1 MKLLFSLL
9 LLLNISH
16 SWADS
21 QSNRLENV
29 QIEIQSL
36 AEKLNKTKVSKNE
49 LYQQLKKQSRA
60 VSKLNRELHKL
71 NQQLQQQS
79 TQLKQIKQQQQ
90 QQNKSLATQ
99 QQALNEQLRA
109 AYFSAQ
115 PNYLKVLLNQSDLA
129 KLSRSK
135 VYFHYFHQARQQQLI
150 KIATALQSLTQ
161 DQQQLTAAQQRHQQL
176 YNQRQ
181 EQQEKLKSQNKQRL
195 ATLKQL
201 DSKLDSQATRLS
213 ALHEEEQ
220 SLQAVFKS
228 ISQKKQTTSLAKQT
242 KIQSTKF
249 AKNKGALPWPIKGK
263 VTARYGSSRNLG
275 KLTWQ
280 GIMIKAPAGKEVIAS
295 ASGRIVFSDWL
306 RGFGLLLIID
316 HGDQY
321 MTLYGNN
328 QSLLKGVGD
337 TVNARELIALSGD
350 KGIRQYIG
358 LYFEIRHKGS
368 PTNPSKWL
376 GRHG

>member
-1 MKLLFSLL
+1 MKFLLSLL
-9 LLLNISH
+9 LLSCISY
-16 SWADS
+16 SWAGS
-21 QSNRLENV
+21 ESNRLENV

-36 AEKLNKTKVSKNE
+36 AKELDQTKASKIE
-49 LYQQLKKQSRA
+49 LYQQLKKQSKA
-60 VSKLNRELHKL
+60 ISKLNRELHKL
-71 NQQLQQQS
+71 DQQLQQQN

-90 QQNKSLATQ
+90 QQNKSQAKQ
-99 QQALNEQLRA
+99 QQALNDQLRA

-115 PNYLKVLLNQSDLA
+115 PNYLKVLLNQTDLA
-129 KLSRSK
+129 NLSRSK
-135 VYFHYFHQARQQQLI
+135 VYFHYFHQARQQQLTE
-150 KIATALQSLTQ
+150 IAITLQTLNN
-161 DQQQLTAAQQRHQQL
+161 DKQQLTAAQQRHQQL
-176 YNQRQ
+176 YNKRQ
-181 EQQEKLKSQNKQRL
+181 EQQKKLSLQNKQRVS
-195 ATLKQL
+195 TLKRL
-201 DSKLDSQATRLS
+201 DSKLDSQAARLS
-213 ALHEEEQ
+213 SLHEEEQ

-228 ISQKKQTTSLAKQT
+228 ISQRKQAPSSLIQT
-242 KIQSTKF
+242 KISTTKF

-280 GIMIKAPAGKEVIAS
+280 GIMIKAPAGKDVISS
-295 ASGRIVFSDWL
+295 ALGRVVFSDWL

-328 QSLLKGVGD
+328 RSLLKEVGD
-337 TVNARELIALSGD
+337 IVNANELIALSGD

-358 LYFEIRHKGS
+358 LYFEIRHKGN

-376 GRHG
+376 GRQG

>member
-1 MKLLFSLL
+1 MKLLLSLL
-9 LLLNISH
+9 LLSCISH
-16 SWADS
+16 TWADTS
-21 QSNRLENV
+21 SNRLENV
-29 QIEIQSL
+29 QIEIHSL
-36 AEKLNKTKVSKNE
+36 AEKLDQTKASKAE
-49 LYQQLKKQSRA
+49 LYKQLKQQSKA

-71 NQQLQQQS
+71 DQQLQQQS

-90 QQNKSLATQ
+90 QQNKSQEKQ

-115 PNYLKVLLNQSDLA
+115 PNYLKVLLNQSDIA
-129 KLSRSK
+129 NLSRSK
-135 VYFHYFHQARQQQLI
+135 VYFHYFHQARQQQLTDI
-150 KIATALQSLTQ
+150 VTTLQSLNNE
-161 DQQQLTAAQQRHQQL
+161 QQQLTTAQQRHQQL
-176 YNQRQ
+176 YNKRK
-181 EQQEKLKSQNKQRL
+181 EQKKKLNQQNKQRTN
-195 ATLKQL
+195 TLKQL
-201 DSKLDSQATRLS
+201 DSKLDSQAARLS
-213 ALHEEEQ
+213 SLHEEEQ

-228 ISQKKQTTSLAKQT
+228 ISQKKQATPSPKKTTIS
-242 KIQSTKF
+242 STKF

-280 GIMIKAPAGKEVIAS
+280 GIMIKAPAGKSVIAS
-295 ASGRIVFSDWL
+295 AAGRVVFSDWL

-328 QSLLKGVGD
+328 QSLLKEVGD
-337 TVNARELIALSGD
+337 TVNTNELIALSGD
-350 KGIRQYIG
+350 KGIRQNVG

-376 GRHG
+376 GRQG